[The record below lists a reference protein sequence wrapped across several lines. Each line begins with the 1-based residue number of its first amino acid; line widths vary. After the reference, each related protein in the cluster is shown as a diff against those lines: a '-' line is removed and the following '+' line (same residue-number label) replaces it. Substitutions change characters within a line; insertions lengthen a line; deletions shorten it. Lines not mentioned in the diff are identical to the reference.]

1 LRTALIAT
9 SIDPMTTSSHLPN
22 VALARADAE
31 KSLTLLDGTL
41 SRIAADSAAA
51 AERLRQAGAS
61 TSPAP
66 QMQAAPWWLHRVAAS
81 ALATRATCRAARAAI
96 TSAGAATVE
105 RLTASGA
112 DDSRLEV
119 ARSAVETTQGPGP
132 SIVVGYD
139 GSDAATRAL
148 GRAAETAGEHGTVVI
163 VTTEPQLFSSGPSA
177 EPLIEPG
184 DDPRRLLADA
194 QAIVAEHG
202 TVADVIVAARKGD
215 PAEELLNMA
224 RSVDAD
230 RIFVGRRGKN
240 FVARMLMGSV
250 ATRVVEHAP
259 CDVLVVA

>member
-1 LRTALIAT
+1 MTA
-9 SIDPMTTSSHLPN
+9 SSHLPN
-22 VALARADAE
+22 VALAHAEAE
-31 KSLTLLDGTL
+31 KSLTVLDGTL

-51 AERLRQAGAS
+51 AERLHEAGAS
-61 TSPAP
+61 TSSAP
-66 QMQAAPWWLHRVAAS
+66 HLQAATWWLHRVAAS

-96 TSAGAATVE
+96 TTRRAATVE
-105 RLTASGA
+105 RVTASA
-112 DDSRLEV
+112 ANDSGLE
-119 ARSAVETTQGPGP
+119 AAPSAVEKTDGPER

-163 VTTEPQLFSSGPSA
+163 VTTEPQLFSCGPSA

-184 DDPRRLLADA
+184 DDAWRLLADA
-194 QAIVAEHG
+194 QAIVAERG
-202 TVADVIVAARKGD
+202 TVANVIVAARKGD

-230 RIFVGRRGKN
+230 RIVVGRRGRN